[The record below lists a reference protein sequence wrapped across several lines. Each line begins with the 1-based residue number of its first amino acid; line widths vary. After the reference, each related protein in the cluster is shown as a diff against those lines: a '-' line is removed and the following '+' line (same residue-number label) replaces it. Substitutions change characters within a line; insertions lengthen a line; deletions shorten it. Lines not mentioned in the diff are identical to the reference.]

1 MNEFSSDH
9 VWEQNGYTSLPYCSA
24 FFVILQFYKVSKTCH
39 VSLSKSLAT
48 FEAIQHDD
56 VKKDKIFHL
65 VSAEPSY

>member
-1 MNEFSSDH
+1 MNSVQTTYGSRM
-9 VWEQNGYTSLPYCSA
+9 GILASLPYCSA